1 MVRFH
6 NTELGAF
13 LAGKGSTVTEV
24 LSGIVDHTFPFKG
37 NRTTIHSINL
47 LCKNHNKCLF

>member
-13 LAGKGSTVTEV
+13 LAGSGSTVTDV
-24 LSGIVDHTFPFKG
+24 LSGIIDHTFPIKG
-37 NRTTIHSINL
+37 NRTVRTKTSICFL
-47 LCKNHNKCLF
+47 T

>member
-13 LAGKGSTVTEV
+13 LAGSGSTVTDV
-24 LSGIVDHTFPFKG
+24 LSGIIDHTFPIKG
-37 NRTTIHSINL
+37 NRTTIQSINL
-47 LCKNHNKCLF
+47 CKNQNKYVF